1 MGISARIDNLTPGE
15 GFNTEFAEFNKAV
28 DEYQAKQKAY
38 NMSKPAKAAKKKE
51 DDDEEDG
58 ENKDDDKKDGE
69 EEPKKEEADIF
80 SVSDVCDI
88 GDGEPLFAHFVFEDW
103 MMFQLRYECYLLT
116 AHFMKDVN
124 DPERVGIHQA
134 NFAYYYNRYF
144 KRQFTP
150 RAYGKESLEDVLE
163 LIKDAV
169 EISASN
175 GVVVCKLEEEKAKS
189 LPELVKLQEENR
201 RERQRRIDAG
211 DETVRINFDILR
223 QQLDN
228 QASRKEALKTQR
240 AELDG

>member
-51 DDDEEDG
+51 DD
-58 ENKDDDKKDGE
+58 

-134 NFAYYYNRYF
+134 NFAHYYNRYF
-144 KRQFTP
+144 KRQFAP
-150 RAYGKESLEDVLE
+150 RAYGKDSLEEVLA

-169 EISASN
+169 EINSAN
-175 GVVVCKLEEEKAKS
+175 GIVKCKLEEDKAKS
-189 LPELVKLQEENR
+189 IPEL
-201 RERQRRIDAG
+201 
-211 DETVRINFDILR
+211 
-223 QQLDN
+223 
-228 QASRKEALKTQR
+228 LK
-240 AELDG
+240 

>member
-1 MGISARIDNLTPGE
+1 MGE

-28 DEYQAKQKAY
+28 DEYQAKQKTY
-38 NMSKPAKAAKKKE
+38 NMSKPAKAAAKKKKE

-58 ENKDDDKKDGE
+58 EDKDEEKKEGE
-69 EEPKKEEADIF
+69 EAPKKEEADIF

-134 NFAYYYNRYF
+134 NFAYYYHRYF

-169 EISASN
+169 EINSAN
-175 GVVVCKLEEEKAKS
+175 GIVKCKLEEDKAKS
-189 LPELVKLQEENR
+189 IPELLKLQ
-201 RERQRRIDAG
+201 
-211 DETVRINFDILR
+211 
-223 QQLDN
+223 
-228 QASRKEALKTQR
+228 
-240 AELDG
+240 